1 MKMKGVILSL
11 PVRSKQRKARGDFSI
26 EVFVK
31 RYLSTIVF
39 TLFFTAGIV
48 WGAVTSLKSSED
60 FLLDMDFLFTT
71 NLESRLAAGLISSFM
86 AHFASN
92 FIFFAV
98 AALCGLSP
106 WGVGVL
112 PLVVA
117 FKGFGTGLSAAYL
130 ISAYGLKGLGFYVV
144 VVLPGTFIFSLCLIF
159 MSTEC
164 SKMSLRL
171 AKNIFL
177 NKSETTLPL
186 SAYVKNYLFRCA
198 YFLLLSAVGA
208 LCDMLFWSFVSKLF
222 F

>member
-1 MKMKGVILSL
+1 MKGVILSL
-11 PVRSKQRKARGDFSI
+11 PVRSKPKKARRDFSPQ
-26 EVFVK
+26 VFVK
-31 RYLSTIVF
+31 RYLSTVIF
-39 TLFFTAGIV
+39 TLFFTAGVV

-71 NLESRLAAGLISSFM
+71 NLESRLSASLLSSFM

-98 AALCGLSP
+98 TALCGLSP

-112 PLVVA
+112 PFIVA

-130 ISAYGLKGLGFYVV
+130 MSTYGLKGLGFYVV
-144 VVLPGTFIFSLCLIF
+144 VVLPGTFIFSLCLLT
-159 MSTEC
+159 MCGEC

-177 NKSETTLPL
+177 GKNEGTLPL
-186 SAYVKNYLFRCA
+186 SAYVKRYLFRCA
-198 YFLLLSAVGA
+198 YFLLCSAVGA
-208 LCDMLFWSFVSKLF
+208 VCDMIFWSFVSTLF